1 MRVLKKETGIN
12 KILFVLLIALL
23 CINFYLIKT
32 SGAWFTDSASS
43 TSSAGTIRFGT
54 VQLNKDVITV
64 SSNTQTLNNVALLPN
79 MKIDIEQVNY
89 IGNVNAYY
97 RITIQSSNEKN
108 SAGQSLTGEQLSTFK
123 SALGNSTTYGYI
135 DISNSTTIAPQ
146 SITIPG
152 SLDNTYQGAT
162 ANLTVTITVL
172 QQPNLGAQNAAAA
185 EKAFSDANL

>member
-1 MRVLKKETGIN
+1 MRVLKKESSIN

-43 TSSAGTIRFGT
+43 ASSAGTIRFGT

-108 SAGQSLTGEQLSTFK
+108 SSGQSLTGEQLSTFK

>member
-1 MRVLKKETGIN
+1 MRVLKKESSIN

-43 TSSAGTIRFGT
+43 ANSAGTIRFGT